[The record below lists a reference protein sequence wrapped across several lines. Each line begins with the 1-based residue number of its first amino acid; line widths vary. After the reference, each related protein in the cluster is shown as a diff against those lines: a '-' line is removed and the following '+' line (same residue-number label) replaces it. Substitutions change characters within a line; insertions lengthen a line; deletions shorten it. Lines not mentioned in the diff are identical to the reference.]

1 MKLTCA
7 QMDVLIS
14 FYIDNDLSKILK
26 TKVEE
31 HLESCPACR
40 AKYEIIKSMLTDLK
54 TSIGKDESLPE
65 EVIYSS
71 VSNVPISSQYR
82 VFQNKLSA
90 YIDNELSNEDN
101 IKIKKFTINNKKARK
116 ELEDTYNIRKLMNDS
131 FRKTKAD
138 AKHDFSKNV
147 LKQLELEDE
156 AVLGIH
162 PVIKILI
169 GFTVSVL
176 VFTTIVL
183 FSIGV

>member
-71 VSNVPISSQYR
+71 VSDVPISSLYR
-82 VFQNKLSA
+82 IFQNKLSA